1 MEVRDK
7 SRFQFKMLGKKA
19 GHWTKIISKYRDI
32 VSVTVTPLVCQEL
45 VRQEIST
52 IKLNGIECHLQ
63 APGNK
68 ALKEFYFSLHS
79 KSSQPNLFLIMLQVC
94 VLGTTIY
101 IFYKVTQYSKL

>member
-7 SRFQFKMLGKKA
+7 SRFQLKVLGKKA
-19 GHWTKIISKYRDI
+19 DHWTKIVSNLYRDI

-79 KSSQPNLFLIMLQVC
+79 KSPQPN
-94 VLGTTIY
+94 
-101 IFYKVTQYSKL
+101 